1 MKQKI
6 TMKTSKN
13 LTVGEAVELFFRKA
27 AVKNLS
33 NVNSGMQ
40 EEIWYTVIAEFQ
52 EKLKK
57 SRGRSKT
64 FYGYIRRW

>member
-1 MKQKI
+1 MVPYIIKI
-6 TMKTSKN
+6 SKM
-13 LTVGEAVELFFRKA
+13 T
-27 AVKNLS
+27 

-40 EEIWYTVIAEFQ
+40 KEIWYTVIAEFQ

-64 FYGYIRRW
+64 FYGYIRRR